1 MQDAIVQEVDVQT
14 GLVMFEWHAYG
25 HVALRDSYWHLP

>member
-1 MQDAIVQEVDVQT
+1 MQEVDITT

-25 HVALRDSYWHLP
+25 HVGLRRLLRALAA